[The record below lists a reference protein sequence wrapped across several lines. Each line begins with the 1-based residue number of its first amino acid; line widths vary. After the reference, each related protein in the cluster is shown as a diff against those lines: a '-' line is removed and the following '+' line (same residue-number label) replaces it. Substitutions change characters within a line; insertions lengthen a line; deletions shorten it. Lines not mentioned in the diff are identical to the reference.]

1 MKSVT
6 KAVAAARI
14 NLSKSEAGLESS
26 QRAEA
31 KNVKLSKQQPPS
43 SSLGSDS
50 ITSPT
55 ASIQFV
61 LPSKFNFQSGTPTT
75 IGLGFRDAI

>member
-6 KAVAAARI
+6 KAVTAARI

-26 QRAEA
+26 QRAKA
-31 KNVKLSKQQPPS
+31 KNAKLSKQQQS

-61 LPSKFNFQSGTPTT
+61 LPSKFNFQRGTPTT